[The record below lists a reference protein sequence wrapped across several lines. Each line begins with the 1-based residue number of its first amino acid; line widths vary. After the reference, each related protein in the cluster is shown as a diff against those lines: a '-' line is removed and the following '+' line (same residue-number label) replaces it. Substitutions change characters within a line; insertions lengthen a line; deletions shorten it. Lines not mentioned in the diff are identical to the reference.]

1 MELNRLQWTEADKP
15 RFLSYLETFR
25 QSSKEAWARSILNTT
40 LDVLCVPSK
49 TIDAII
55 KDIRKG
61 DFLSFLDLM
70 IFDHYEAIVIYG
82 KIMSGI
88 TDFDVMTKYLNR
100 YLDTME
106 NWAHVDVLSFQI
118 RKDNQA
124 QFIHLVDHYLLD
136 QRLFVRRLALM
147 ILFQMVKDDHVLDT
161 IFDRIKRLKDEKAY
175 YVIMMAGWLLCE
187 CLILYPNRTRVFLGS
202 TKDLNA
208 RIVNKAIQKCRESR
222 RLSAEEKEQLLVYKR
237 KITKK

>member
-1 MELNRLQWTEADKP
+1 
-15 RFLSYLETFR
+15 
-25 QSSKEAWARSILNTT
+25 
-40 LDVLCVPSK
+40 
-49 TIDAII
+49 
-55 KDIRKG
+55 
-61 DFLSFLDLM
+61 
-70 IFDHYEAIVIYG
+70 
-82 KIMSGI
+82 
-88 TDFDVMTKYLNR
+88 
-100 YLDTME
+100 ME

-124 QFIHLVDHYLLD
+124 QFIHLADHYLLD

-208 RIVNKAIQKCRESR
+208 RTVNKAIQKCRESR
-222 RLSAEEKEQLLVYKR
+222 RLSAEEKEQLLIYKR